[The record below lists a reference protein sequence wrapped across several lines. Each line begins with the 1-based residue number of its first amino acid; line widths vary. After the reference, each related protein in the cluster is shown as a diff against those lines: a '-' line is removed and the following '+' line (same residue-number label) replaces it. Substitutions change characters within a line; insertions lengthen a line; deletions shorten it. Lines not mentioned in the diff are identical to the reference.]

1 MATDEQAALMIN
13 VIADA
18 IEYDLMFSTLWTKP
32 YYGISHLKHP
42 NRRYRF
48 TVHEYPDGTA
58 YGCMFDRESGRAYTP
73 TREIRTINVGL
84 AKKELEAWAKTLAC

>member
-1 MATDEQAALMIN
+1 MSLGLATFLLEA
-13 VIADA
+13 
-18 IEYDLMFSTLWTKP
+18 DLMFSTLWTKP

-42 NRRYRF
+42 NRKYRF

-58 YGCMFDRESGRAYTP
+58 YGYMLDRESGRAYTP